1 MRDITAAE
9 AITTVAGANNPTMKI
24 CEKHG
29 RYFAFTCQLPDGSV
43 YESRCP
49 ACKAE
54 EDKDKDRPRTLS
66 IEAGSVMVR
75 NRLIEAGVPEDMAA
89 ITIDTMPPAL
99 RKINQAMDAMKVI
112 ARGDLHNLVMLG
124 PNGVGK
130 STLAVAALARA
141 AEAALASGRQISMHY
156 TTEARLLRALK
167 TTFSRKDGPSEQ
179 DIIDRMGRVTIL
191 VIDEIGKVRSNDYN
205 MLAIEEIINIRHQTR
220 ATIICGNPS
229 LKDFREH
236 LTDSS
241 RSKLAMNGSLIEIE
255 DRDHRRDP

>member
-1 MRDITAAE
+1 MTDNITAAS
-9 AITTVAGANNPTMKI
+9 AITTVAGAGNPTMRI
-24 CEKHG
+24 CETHG
-29 RYFAFTCQLPDGSV
+29 RYYAFTCRLPNGLL
-43 YESRCP
+43 YESKCP

-54 EDKDKDRPRTLS
+54 EDDGRPRALS
-66 IEAGSVMVR
+66 IEVGSVMVR

-89 ITIDTMPPAL
+89 ITVDTMPPAL
-99 RKINQAMDAMKVI
+99 RQITQAMDAVKII
-112 ARGDLHNLVMLG
+112 ARGELHNLVMLG

-130 STLAVAALARA
+130 TTLAVAALAQA

-229 LKDFREH
+229 LNDFRAH

-241 RSKLAMNGSLIEIE
+241 RSKLAMNGTLIEIE
-255 DRDHRRDP
+255 DRDHRREP